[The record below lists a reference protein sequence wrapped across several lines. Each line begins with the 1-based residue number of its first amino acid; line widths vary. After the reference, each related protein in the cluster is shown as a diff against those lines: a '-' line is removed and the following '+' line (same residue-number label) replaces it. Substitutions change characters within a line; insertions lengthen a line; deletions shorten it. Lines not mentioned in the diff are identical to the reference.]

1 MGFFS
6 KKIGKKREKRGFTLI
21 ELLVVI
27 VILLVVGSIVITGFK
42 NFQTRQTLELSVK
55 EVRQMLEHA
64 RSETLASRGDTQHGV
79 YFDEDRAVL
88 FEGVSYVEGEAGNDS
103 FELHPQVS
111 LSQISLVP
119 ESDEILFARGTGEP
133 SSAGFIEVSLV
144 HDPSTK
150 RTITI
155 TTTGI
160 IHSNE

>member
-6 KKIGKKREKRGFTLI
+6 KKRDSKKRKRGFTLI

-27 VILLVVGSIVITGFK
+27 AILLVVGSIVITGFK
-42 NFQTRQTLELSVK
+42 NFQIRQTLELSVK
-55 EVRQMLEHA
+55 EVRQMLEFA
-64 RSETLASRGDTQHGV
+64 RSETLASRGDTQYGV
-79 YFDEDRAVL
+79 YLDTDKAVL
-88 FEGVSYVEGEAGNDS
+88 FEGASYTEGEVGNDV

-119 ESDEILFARGTGEP
+119 ISDEILFSRGTGEP

-144 HDPSTK
+144 HNPSTT

>member
-1 MGFFS
+1 MRLFS
-6 KKIGKKREKRGFTLI
+6 KKGEGKKISHGFTLI

-27 VILLVVGSIVITGFK
+27 AILFMVGAIVITGFK

-55 EVRQMLEHA
+55 EVRQMLELA
-64 RSETLASRGDTQHGV
+64 RSETLASRADTQYGV
-79 YFDEDRAVL
+79 YLEENRAVL
-88 FEGVSYVEGEAGNDS
+88 FEGASYVEGEVGNDS
-103 FELHPQVS
+103 FELHPLVS
-111 LSQISLVP
+111 LSQVSLVP
-119 ESDEILFARGTGEP
+119 VSDEILFARETGEP

-144 HDPSTK
+144 NNPSTK